1 MKMSIARKL
10 TYAFGIV
17 LLLMG
22 VMVVLSIFSLYRA
35 RQTAEQLIE
44 IQEVVQAVD
53 EAVGK
58 VFEERVALDSYFFTG
73 KEQGKA
79 QFEQAYDDY
88 EAAWAVVKN
97 HRGKEIPEQLR
108 EIEQKRVTNYNL
120 YYNALIFH
128 ETTIGDLQKVMD
140 QMSEADVYYEDTLG
154 PALGQLRES
163 ELARAQALSASSRRL
178 FTTLLITAAITGLLA
193 FGTAVVAAQRIGSGI
208 NRAAV
213 HLSEA
218 AESISRGDLDVP
230 IQVETGD
237 EMQRLAES
245 IERMRTSLKAAIERL
260 RSR

>member
-1 MKMSIARKL
+1 MTIARKL
-10 TYAFGIV
+10 TYAFGVV

-22 VMVVLSIFSLYRA
+22 IMVVLAIFSLFQA
-35 RQTAEQLIE
+35 RQTAEELIE
-44 IQEVVQAVD
+44 IQQVVQAVD
-53 EAVGK
+53 SAVGK

-73 KEQGKA
+73 KESGKA
-79 QFEQAYDDY
+79 QFERAYDEY

-97 HRGKEIPEQLR
+97 HRGDEIPQLLT

-120 YYNALIFH
+120 YYNALVFH

-140 QMSEADVYYEDTLG
+140 QMSQADVYYEDTLG
-154 PALGQLRES
+154 PALAQFRDS
-163 ELARAQALSASSRRL
+163 ELERAQHLSTSAQRL
-178 FTTLLITAAITGLLA
+178 FTTMLITAAIAGALA
-193 FGTAVVAAQRIGSGI
+193 LTIAVFAAHRIGSGI
-208 NRAAV
+208 NQAAV

-218 AESISRGDLDVP
+218 ADSISRGDLDVA
-230 IQVETGD
+230 IQVDTGD

>member
-1 MKMSIARKL
+1 MKMTIARKL
-10 TYAFGIV
+10 TYAFGFV
-17 LLLMG
+17 LLLMAI
-22 VMVVLSIFSLYRA
+22 MVVLSIFSLYRA
-35 RQTAEQLIE
+35 RQTTEQLIE

-53 EAVGK
+53 QAVGK

-88 EAAWAVVKN
+88 EAAWAIVKN
-97 HRGKEIPEQLR
+97 HRGKEIPGQLT

-128 ETTIGDLQKVMD
+128 ETTIGDLQRVMD
-140 QMSEADVYYEDTLG
+140 QMSQADVYYEDTLG
-154 PALGQLRES
+154 PALEQLRDD
-163 ELARAQALSASSRRL
+163 ELVQAQALSASSRQL
-178 FTTLLITAAITGLLA
+178 LTTLLVTAAITGALA
-193 FGTAVVAAQRIGSGI
+193 LTTAVVAAQRIGSGI

-213 HLSEA
+213 QLSEA

-230 IQVETGD
+230 IQVDTGD

>member
-1 MKMSIARKL
+1 MTIARKL

-22 VMVVLSIFSLYRA
+22 IMVVLAIFSLFQA
-35 RQTAEQLIE
+35 RQTAEELIE
-44 IQEVVQAVD
+44 IQQVVQAVD
-53 EAVGK
+53 SAVGK

-73 KEQGKA
+73 KESGKA
-79 QFEQAYDDY
+79 QFEEAYDEY

-97 HRGKEIPEQLR
+97 HRGDEIPQRLT

-120 YYNALIFH
+120 YYNALVFH

-140 QMSEADVYYEDTLG
+140 QMSQADVYYEETLG
-154 PALGQLRES
+154 PALAQFRGS
-163 ELARAQALSASSRRL
+163 ELDRAQQLSANARQL
-178 FTTLLITAAITGLLA
+178 FTTLLITAAIVGALA
-193 FGTAVVAAQRIGSGI
+193 FVIAVFAAHRIGSGI
-208 NRAAV
+208 NQAAV

-218 AESISRGDLDVP
+218 ADSISRGDLDVP
-230 IQVETGD
+230 IQVDTGD